1 MADRIDGYAAALFE
15 LAQAEGELSKVERE
29 FYTIARSFATS
40 PELRDSLIDPKISL
54 ERKQGIIDDLVGGRA
69 SGVTVNLLNL
79 VVGQGRASDIPAI
92 AERLAG
98 RAAASVGKQV
108 AEVRSAIQLDDA
120 TVKRLAAALAKATGH
135 EVEVRTVV
143 DPSVLGGIV
152 ARVGDTVIDGTVK
165 RRLESLRTA
174 VRAG

>member
-29 FYTIARSFATS
+29 FYAIARSFTDS
-40 PELRDSLIDPKISL
+40 PELRDSLVDPKIPL
-54 ERKQGIIDDLVGGRA
+54 ERKRGIIDDLVGGRA

-98 RAAASVGKQV
+98 RAAASAGKQV
-108 AEVRSAIQLDDA
+108 AEVRSAIELDDA
-120 TVKRLAAALAKATGH
+120 TVKRLAAALARATGH
-135 EVEVRTVV
+135 EVEVRTVI

>member
-1 MADRIDGYAAALFE
+1 MADRIDGYAAGLFE

-40 PELRDSLIDPKISL
+40 PELRDSLIDPKIPL

>member
-29 FYTIARSFATS
+29 FYTIARSFADS
-40 PELRDSLIDPKISL
+40 PELRDSLVDPKIPL

-98 RAAASVGKQV
+98 RAAASAGKQV
-108 AEVRSAIQLDDA
+108 AEVRSAIELDDA
-120 TVKRLAAALAKATGH
+120 TVKRLAAALARATGH
-135 EVEVRTVV
+135 EVEVRTVI

>member
-29 FYTIARSFATS
+29 FYTIARSFTDS
-40 PELRDSLIDPKISL
+40 PELRDSLVDPKIPL
-54 ERKQGIIDDLVGGRA
+54 ERKRGIIDDLVGGRA

-98 RAAASVGKQV
+98 RAAASAGKQV
-108 AEVRSAIQLDDA
+108 AEVRSAIELDDA
-120 TVKRLAAALAKATGH
+120 TVKRLAAALARATGH
-135 EVEVRTVV
+135 EVEVRTVI

>member
-40 PELRDSLIDPKISL
+40 PELRDSLIDPKIPL

>member
-15 LAQAEGELSKVERE
+15 LARAEGELSKVERE
-29 FYTIARSFATS
+29 FYSVAKAFASST
-40 PELRDSLIDPKISL
+40 ELRDTLSDPRIPGD
-54 ERKQGIIDDLVGGRA
+54 RKKSILDDLVGGRV
-69 SGVTVNLLNL
+69 SDVTVNMVNL
-79 VVGQGRASDIPAI
+79 VVNQGRASDLPAI

-98 RAAASVGKQV
+98 RAASAVGV
-108 AEVRSAIQLDDA
+108 EIAEVRSAIELDAA
-120 TVKRLAAALAKATGH
+120 TIERLTQALARVVGRP
-135 EVEVRTVV
+135 VEVRTVV

-152 ARVGDTVIDGTVK
+152 TRVGDTVIDGSVK